1 MQREPG
7 HGEDDPDAAED
18 EGHPP
23 ISLHLALAAPGV
35 GLKARVLP
43 VGERTINR
51 TVDWRDL

>member
-43 VGERTINR
+43 VGERTITR
-51 TVDWRDL
+51 TVDW